1 MSQALLGKDYRSL
14 LKEHYA
20 SRTAK
25 NARYSMRAFARDLGV
40 SSARLSEVLNHND
53 AFSRKAAERIALRLG
68 LSKQEQEFFCTL
80 VDSENG
86 RSSRIREIAIKKL
99 QKLDVAKDDRLKL
112 DVFELIADW
121 HHFAILEL
129 TELPQFESSE
139 KWIAKKLS
147 ITEAEAGVAVE
158 RLVRLNLLS
167 KKASRWSAIDSQ
179 TYAQSGIPSA
189 AVRRYHRQV
198 LQKASDAI
206 EFQNVDEREY
216 ISAVMSISSKQIPLA
231 KKKLNEFQREFCS
244 AMHCEANKKDDVY
257 FFSMQFFRAGEKDH
271 E

>member
-1 MSQALLGKDYRSL
+1 MTLAMNGKDYRSI
-14 LKEHYA
+14 LKDHYA
-20 SRTAK
+20 SRNAK

-53 AFSRKAAERIALRLG
+53 AFSRKVAERIAARLG
-68 LSKQEQEFFCTL
+68 FSKHEQEFFCTL
-80 VDSENG
+80 VESENG
-86 RSSRIREIAIKKL
+86 RSTRIRDLAIKKL
-99 QKLDVAKDDRLKL
+99 QKLEVAKDDRLKL

-121 HHFAILEL
+121 HHFAILEIVG
-129 TELPQFESSE
+129 LPQFQSTH

-147 ITEAEAGVAVE
+147 ITEVEATVAVE
-158 RLVRLNLLS
+158 RLVRLGLLIQ
-167 KKASRWSAIDSQ
+167 KNNRWQATDSQ

-216 ISAVMSISSKQIPLA
+216 ISAVMSISSKDIPLA
-231 KKKLNEFQREFCS
+231 KKKMNEFQREFCG
-244 AMHCEANKKDDVY
+244 AMQCAEQKKDSVY
-257 FFSMQFFRAGEKDH
+257 FFNMQFFRAGEKDH
-271 E
+271 D